1 MQTTV
6 TYVVNVYFLC
16 LRYQIYCISIYFD
29 FEIRIT
35 VFLMYH
41 FNIIRTCKKKKKKTQ
56 LPLDILMVS
65 MPMVQT
71 SSNLLYYLY
80 IKNFFRYDNDKLG

>member
-41 FNIIRTCKKKKKKTQ
+41 FNIIRTCKKKKKNSITIGH
-56 LPLDILMVS
+56 PYGVHAYG
-65 MPMVQT
+65 
-71 SSNLLYYLY
+71 SNLIQPPLLFIYQ
-80 IKNFFRYDNDKLG
+80 KLFPL